1 VEYNLDKDRRWVL
14 GALKEMPLGCVR
26 HWEKIYKLYS
36 EFRSQK
42 PEGKT
47 LKHIKELTAACDLA
61 HPPRRIGPYTLHP
74 CIAETTTNN

>member
-61 HPPRRIGPYTLHP
+61 HSAAADWTVYLAPLYRRDD
-74 CIAETTTNN
+74 N